1 MKIKKIL
8 RNLLSFPER
17 PEETIAER
25 LARISALIQN
35 DDGQGLEEENRNC
48 NNAEIYP
55 NGSLPSTYSPL
66 GEAIISAKVEAVRAL
81 LKHPRIDT
89 RKTMPYLKSEQP
101 KALMLAMIA
110 PESIEATR
118 IKFQEIF
125 EILVQSPKININCAN
140 TLLGD
145 STLFI
150 KSVLNPDLFYM
161 QVLLKSP
168 RLKIN
173 QTDVKRGTPLR
184 WALWLNQPERIKLLL
199 QHNDCEVED
208 RGTISELENSVLY
221 RSPLAVA
228 VGYNLAGS
236 VALLLSAGANAN
248 GQAER
253 LWGENGF
260 YGVKIYELNFK
271 QACVARDLTTLR
283 QRLQIAKWLRGAG
296 AKAEISAEV
305 FATCQ
310 FRAGND
316 SKEMI
321 ELLATIFEG
330 LKKNPLT
337 MKELARQNIYRQL
350 RRKTHVN
357 LTILGNLEHLLDVT
371 FLPTI
376 LQQYMRFEIIE

>member
-1 MKIKKIL
+1 
-8 RNLLSFPER
+8 
-17 PEETIAER
+17 
-25 LARISALIQN
+25 
-35 DDGQGLEEENRNC
+35 
-48 NNAEIYP
+48 
-55 NGSLPSTYSPL
+55 
-66 GEAIISAKVEAVRAL
+66 
-81 LKHPRIDT
+81 
-89 RKTMPYLKSEQP
+89 MPYLKSDQP

-110 PESIEATR
+110 PKSIEATKA
-118 IKFQEIF
+118 KFQEIF

-150 KSVLNPDLFYM
+150 KAVLNPDLFYM
-161 QVLLKSP
+161 KVLLKSP

-173 QTDVKRGTPLR
+173 QTDIQRGTPLR
-184 WALWLNQPERIKLLL
+184 WALWLNQPDRIKLLL
-199 QHNDCEVED
+199 QHKGCEVED

-260 YGVKIYELNFK
+260 YGVNVYELNFK

-283 QRLQIAKWLRGAG
+283 QRLQIAKWLKGAG

-305 FATCQ
+305 VATCQ
-310 FRAGND
+310 LRAGND
-316 SKEMI
+316 SKEML
-321 ELLATIFEG
+321 ELLTTISED
-330 LKKNPLT
+330 LKKSPLT
-337 MKELARQNIYRQL
+337 MKELARQEIYRQL
-350 RRKTHVN
+350 RKNTNVR
-357 LTILGNLEHLLDVT
+357 LTIRGDLEHLLDVT

-376 LQQYMRFEIIE
+376 LQQYMRFEISE